1 MTVRGG
7 LASAMALGGAVLACG
22 ESSGSTCAC
31 SDPSVVVLVPADL
44 AAAVSAVQ
52 LQGVACASAHAV
64 CLHPAGSGC
73 SELAFEATAEGTCTI
88 DVLFSS
94 GPPTFEAVR
103 HFVTLPCCKGF
114 YADPLDGA
122 TITVPSGADDAG
134 AGG

>member
-1 MTVRGG
+1 MTIRGG

-31 SDPSVVVLVPADL
+31 SDPSVVVVVPPDL
-44 AAAVSAVQ
+44 ATAVSAVQ
-52 LQGVACASAHAV
+52 LQGTACSSSRAV
-64 CLHPAGSGC
+64 CLQPAGSGC
-73 SELAFEATAEGTCTI
+73 SELSFEATAPGMCTI

-94 GPPTFEAVR
+94 GPSFQAVR
-103 HFVTLPCCKGF
+103 RFVTLQCCKGF

-134 AGG
+134 AAG